1 MCFLSFF
8 IDSETN
14 SYYQGLNNIVY
25 CMNLHNRMR
34 WTGDLS
40 NQLNSHTL
48 SPKLPFQKDG
58 RTGEY
63 LMRWYSV
70 KKYQKVSNVFRK
82 TQTFRVYV
90 PSSVGEKPLP
100 GEHVSVQM
108 MVRDKPFV
116 FSPSSFYYKE
126 TQKNHGAPLF
136 ANSGESSR
144 EVWCAPTSVIQLH
157 HLTSYVLGW
166 FSNSTGTSFDVRK
179 AGGKD

>member
-1 MCFLSFF
+1 MQRGRHQQAGGFYRAVCVFCHFL

-14 SYYQGLNNIVY
+14 SYYQGLDNIVY

-48 SPKLPFQKDG
+48 CPKLRFHKNG

-63 LMRWYSV
+63 LMRWYLV

-126 TQKNHGAPLF
+126 TQKNHGTPLF

-144 EVWCAPTSVIQLH
+144 EVWCAPYLCYTAASPHVICIRLI
-157 HLTSYVLGW
+157 
-166 FSNSTGTSFDVRK
+166 
-179 AGGKD
+179 

>member
-1 MCFLSFF
+1 
-8 IDSETN
+8 
-14 SYYQGLNNIVY
+14 
-25 CMNLHNRMR
+25 MNLHNRMW

-48 SPKLPFQKDG
+48 SPKLRFHKNG

-63 LMRWYSV
+63 LMRWYLV
-70 KKYQKVSNVFRK
+70 KKYQKVSNVLNTNVSGLWPFFGGRK
-82 TQTFRVYV
+82 TVARWICL
-90 PSSVGEKPLP
+90 SSDDGPWQAFCL
-100 GEHVSVQM
+100 
-108 MVRDKPFV
+108 
-116 FSPSSFYYKE
+116 SPSSFYYKE
-126 TQKNHGAPLF
+126 TQKNHGTPLF

-166 FSNSTGTSFDVRK
+166 FSNSMGTSFDVRK

>member
-14 SYYQGLNNIVY
+14 SYYQGLNNIIY

-63 LMRWYSV
+63 LMRWYSE

-82 TQTFRVYV
+82 TQTFRVYD

-126 TQKNHGAPLF
+126 TQKNHGGWGFPARFLKPLPYF
-136 ANSGESSR
+136 R
-144 EVWCAPTSVIQLH
+144 PKSVTFPSLFQTLP
-157 HLTSYVLGW
+157 
-166 FSNSTGTSFDVRK
+166 VRTRL
-179 AGGKD
+179 A

>member
-1 MCFLSFF
+1 
-8 IDSETN
+8 
-14 SYYQGLNNIVY
+14 
-25 CMNLHNRMR
+25 MNLHNRMW

-82 TQTFRVYV
+82 TQTFRVYD

-126 TQKNHGAPLF
+126 TQKNHGTPLF